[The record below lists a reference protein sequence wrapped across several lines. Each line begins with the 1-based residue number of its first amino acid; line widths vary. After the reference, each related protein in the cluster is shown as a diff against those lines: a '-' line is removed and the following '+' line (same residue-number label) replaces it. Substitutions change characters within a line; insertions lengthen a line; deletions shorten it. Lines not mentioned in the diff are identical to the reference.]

1 MAVERAELASSL
13 TFEQMEPVSRV
24 PSVQGQSSQNGGEGK
39 PRRRA
44 PSPVDIA
51 KQEVSEKAVDE
62 TEERIE
68 DELPL
73 HRVDS
78 LA

>member
-1 MAVERAELASSL
+1 
-13 TFEQMEPVSRV
+13 MEPVSPA
-24 PSVQGQSSQNGGEGK
+24 PSVQGQSSQDGGESK

-44 PSPVDIA
+44 PAAAAAENA
-51 KQEVSEKAVDE
+51 KAEVSESSVDE
-62 TEERIE
+62 TE
-68 DELPL
+68 DLPL